1 MASNHKKSFLE
12 LVADSLLS
20 STAKGDNRSVNLHNT
35 IVVFPNKRASLF
47 LNDYL
52 VKNKGDVMWAPQ
64 YMSISEFF
72 DFLAKKG
79 KKKIKKIGRTEAI
92 VRLYNNYKQ
101 LYHCELTKC
110 LAEQPHLSE
119 EQKAASTIKSLDE
132 FYGWGERLL
141 LDFDDIDKNMGDAH
155 KIFRNLKDYEET
167 GIGGDLLS
175 EEQRAELE
183 HYARN
188 FKDDTKIRVRYALL
202 WRILQPLYD
211 QLRHEL
217 TSDGKAYEGQ
227 LYRYVAEAYPSIVGT
242 KAYNETVCHTNEDS
256 QMGLDNKVR
265 VAFVGFN
272 VLDKVEKML
281 FLKLKEQGIATFY
294 WDYDT
299 YYVKQL
305 SNNKYVKACS
315 EAGTFLAENLNLLG
329 NDL

>member
-155 KIFRNLKDYEET
+155 KIFRNL
-167 GIGGDLLS
+167 
-175 EEQRAELE
+175 
-183 HYARN
+183 
-188 FKDDTKIRVRYALL
+188 
-202 WRILQPLYD
+202 
-211 QLRHEL
+211 
-217 TSDGKAYEGQ
+217 
-227 LYRYVAEAYPSIVGT
+227 
-242 KAYNETVCHTNEDS
+242 
-256 QMGLDNKVR
+256 
-265 VAFVGFN
+265 
-272 VLDKVEKML
+272 
-281 FLKLKEQGIATFY
+281 
-294 WDYDT
+294 
-299 YYVKQL
+299 
-305 SNNKYVKACS
+305 
-315 EAGTFLAENLNLLG
+315 
-329 NDL
+329 